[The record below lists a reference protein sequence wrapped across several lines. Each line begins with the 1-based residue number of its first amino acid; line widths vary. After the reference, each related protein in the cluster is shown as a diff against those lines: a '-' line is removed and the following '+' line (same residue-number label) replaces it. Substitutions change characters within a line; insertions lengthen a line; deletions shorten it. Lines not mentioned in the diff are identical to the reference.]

1 MSKRIVINISASANW
16 RRRPVG
22 IIRVERELVKQ
33 LHNLVPAEIFPVYL
47 DVDNSIWKSVNPK
60 LFKNILDDEWV
71 LSGTHDQDTS
81 IIWDGLSSFRPI
93 KGDTFI
99 SVGSDW
105 SFNVPELVAKSYGD
119 EKVLVPACY
128 DLIPLLFPEFTPGP
142 EFFEQFNRHYTNIA
156 HTARSVF
163 AISENS
169 KRDLQ
174 AFWNKNGLAAV
185 APPVEVIPLAGLN
198 SSGNLLSLIQEDQVL
213 LNNIRQQGEYII
225 YVSTLEP
232 RKNHQILL
240 DVWRELYRERGE
252 NCPQLLIVGMRG
264 WGSDDLIEQ
273 MSRMSATKGQRILWL
288 QGVSD
293 DLLANLYAM
302 SLFAVFPSFYEG
314 WGLAATEA
322 ISFGKVCVVS
332 NNSALGEATH
342 DLMPSYHPLDFPGWL
357 HEIKQLID
365 DRSHREKLEQATAT
379 EATRRTWGNFAEDF
393 YEKLL

>member
-1 MSKRIVINISASANW
+1 MNKRIVINISASANW

-33 LHNLVPAEIFPVYL
+33 LRNLVAAEIFPVYL
-47 DVDNSIWKSVNPK
+47 DVKNSIWKSVKPK
-60 LFKNILDDEWV
+60 LFKKILDDEWV
-71 LSGTHDQDTS
+71 LSGAPDQDTNL
-81 IIWDGLSSFRPI
+81 IQDELISFKPI

-105 SFNVPELVAKSYGD
+105 SFNVPELVAKTYDD
-119 EKVLVPACY
+119 EKVLVAACY

-142 EFFEQFNRHYTNIA
+142 EFFEQFNHHYTNIA
-156 HTARSVF
+156 HTAKSVF

-174 AFWNKNGLAAV
+174 NFWKKNNLISF
-185 APPVEVIPLAGLN
+185 APPIEVMPLAGLN
-198 SSGNLLSLIQEDQVL
+198 DSDRLPNLLKEDQIL
-213 LNNIRQQGEYII
+213 LNGIQRAGQYII

-240 DVWRELYRERGE
+240 DIWRELFREKGE
-252 NCPQLLIVGMRG
+252 NCPQLLLVGMRG

-273 MSRMSATKGQRILWL
+273 MSRMAATKGQRILWL

-293 DLLANLYAM
+293 DLLSHLYTMA
-302 SLFAVFPSFYEG
+302 LFAVFPSFYEG

-322 ISFGKVCVVS
+322 MSFGKVCIVS
-332 NNSALGEATH
+332 NNSALGEATY

-357 HEIKQLID
+357 YEIRNLID
-365 DRSHREKLEQATAT
+365 DKSHRIKLEQKTVTDVA
-379 EATRRTWGNFAEDF
+379 RRTWGDFAQDF
-393 YEKLL
+393 YQKLL